1 MKEWIYIVQDYIKG
15 VHPLIV
21 FMFLFL
27 LGLFVF
33 WRGCIESRKNRSSV
47 FDIFL
52 ISSFLSLLFSRIVY
66 IILEWA
72 SFSSYIWYWL
82 PYEKYGDKVYLF
94 RLLPWRFFSIWDG
107 GLVILAVFVSI
118 LLFLTF
124 FSLVVKK
131 WRWKHMFFPIY
142 FSSTTMLG
150 LSYIYTGITSGFNTW
165 IYRGIVLIAILGLFF
180 LLFKFIYKIVK
191 DSVYEKYILGYVG
204 TLIVLLSSVYILYL
218 YLSDDLSIVED
229 ILVGIFMIWSL
240 LMSYFFILD
249 LRKARVSI
257 KSVSTV
263 RSVKVG

>member
-1 MKEWIYIVQDYIKG
+1 
-15 VHPLIV
+15 
-21 FMFLFL
+21 
-27 LGLFVF
+27 
-33 WRGCIESRKNRSSV
+33 
-47 FDIFL
+47 
-52 ISSFLSLLFSRIVY
+52 
-66 IILEWA
+66 
-72 SFSSYIWYWL
+72 
-82 PYEKYGDKVYLF
+82 
-94 RLLPWRFFSIWDG
+94 
-107 GLVILAVFVSI
+107 
-118 LLFLTF
+118 
-124 FSLVVKK
+124 
-131 WRWKHMFFPIY
+131 MFFPIY

-165 IYRGIVLIAILGLFF
+165 IYRGIILIAILGLFF